1 MHISVTGAY
10 SPFPSLM
17 TSSRTIWVPGFPEK
31 RRKRGETVEEQI
43 DLLSESAHIPVTF
56 AWRVPNV
63 YKGRD
68 GAWIGPWY
76 LQWAQTVQLGWWHM
90 RQDFVR

>member
-1 MHISVTGAY
+1 MHILVTGVY
-10 SPFPSLM
+10 SLLSLLM
-17 TSSRTIWVPGFPEK
+17 TSSRTIWVPGFPEN

-56 AWRVPNV
+56 IWRVPNL

-76 LQWAQTVQLGWWHM
+76 L
-90 RQDFVR
+90 D